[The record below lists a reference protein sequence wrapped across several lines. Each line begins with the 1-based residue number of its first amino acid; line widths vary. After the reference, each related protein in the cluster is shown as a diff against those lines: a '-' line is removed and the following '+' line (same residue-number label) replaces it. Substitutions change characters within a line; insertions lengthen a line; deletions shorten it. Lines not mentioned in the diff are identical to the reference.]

1 MGLSTYKS
9 LKPTHQRFV
18 DAFVRYGN
26 RARAVRIAYPDDSKH
41 WSDSYLNVKG
51 ARLMQNDAIN
61 TEIQNRKAVMEQNA
75 TLGAQRIQRVI
86 KEGKEHN
93 ALAASIFSVEQAD
106 GKAAQTT
113 TVKSQHVVQVMDLS
127 GGQAGEVPEHIKREL
142 GMIEG

>member
-1 MGLSTYKS
+1 
-9 LKPTHQRFV
+9 
-18 DAFVRYGN
+18 
-26 RARAVRIAYPDDSKH
+26 
-41 WSDSYLNVKG
+41 
-51 ARLMQNDAIN
+51 MQNDAIN